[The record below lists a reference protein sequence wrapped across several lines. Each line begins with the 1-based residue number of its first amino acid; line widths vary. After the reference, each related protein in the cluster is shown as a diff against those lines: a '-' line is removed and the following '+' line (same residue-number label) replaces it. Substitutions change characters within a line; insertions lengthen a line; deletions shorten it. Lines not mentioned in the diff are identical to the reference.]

1 MAWSGGGRPRG
12 ARRVPSLLRLLLV
25 GGVLAAVAFGAMTAM
40 VTYLRPEP
48 HDITQPVALPA
59 K

>member
-1 MAWSGGGRPRG
+1 MPT
-12 ARRVPSLLRLLLV
+12 LFRLLLV
-25 GGVLAAVAFGAMTAM
+25 GGVLAVLAFGAMTAI

-48 HDITQPVALPA
+48 HDISQPVALPG